1 MPAYYLEAL
10 TVTLGLILLM
20 AEAFVSTK
28 SKAWVGISAA
38 LGLGVI
44 LCLIC
49 IAIGP
54 DDLLMRTV
62 KMTDGML
69 MSGQEGVVSWGAWP
83 LWNFYR
89 FDSLARFYKVFALV
103 TTLFVVLLSVD
114 YRKIL
119 ARFTDHPGSENGT
132 GEYYAL
138 PVFACAGMM
147 FLASA
152 KDLAGA
158 FVALELVTVTFYILV
173 AYMRRNVGSLEAGV
187 KYLILGAL
195 STGFLVY
202 GIAWVYGSTGTM
214 NLQEIAQRLSIQ
226 SFTSS
231 PAISHE
237 VKRLFEDHVGIQP
250 TALLFGVALVMV
262 GLGFK
267 IGAVPMQVWIPDV
280 YQGAPTPTT
289 AFLSVGS
296 KAAGFILMIRFLE
309 PFLASELTR
318 GPVIKLLIILAIAT
332 LLFGNLAAIPQ
343 TNFKRL
349 LAYSS
354 IAHAGFLLLALAAG
368 ASETAASLGSTQV
381 VSFYLATY
389 LIMTLGVFFVLAQ
402 VRIQRDGENISDFNG
417 LGKTNP
423 LLALSLTVLLAAL
436 AGVPLTAG
444 FIGKFFV
451 FSLAVKAELWAGV
464 GIAFI
469 AAAAGFYYYLNV
481 VRAMWWAN
489 PGDNSP
495 VSLPVISKACIA
507 LLTVATL
514 VFGIWPQPILALLK

>member
-10 TVTLGLILLM
+10 TVTLGICLLM
-20 AEAFVSTK
+20 AEAFCSCK

-38 LGLGVI
+38 IGLAAILGLTFY
-44 LCLIC
+44 
-49 IAIGP
+49 AIGP
-54 DDLLMRTV
+54 EAKPSSDWA
-62 KMTDGML
+62 K
-69 MSGQEGVVSWGAWP
+69 WP
-83 LWNFYR
+83 LWSFYQ
-89 FDSLARFYKVFALV
+89 FDGLAKFYKCFALV
-103 TTLFVVLLSVD
+103 CTILVLLLAVD

-119 ARFTDHPGSENGT
+119 ARFTEGPESENGT
-132 GEYYAL
+132 GEFYAL

-147 FLASA
+147 WLASA

-202 GIAWVYGSTGTM
+202 GIAWIYGTTGTM
-214 NLQEIAQRLSIQ
+214 SLEKLGQLGAVA
-226 SFTSS
+226 S
-231 PAISHE
+231 PS
-237 VKRLFEDHVGIQP
+237 G
-250 TALLFGVALVMV
+250 LLFGIALVLV

-267 IGAVPMQVWIPDV
+267 MGAVPMQVWIPDV

-296 KAAGFILMIRFLE
+296 KAAGFVLTIRFIT
-309 PFLASELTR
+309 PFLANEATR
-318 GPVIKLLIILAIAT
+318 GPVITLLLILACAT

-354 IAHAGFLLLALAAG
+354 IAHAGFLLLALAAW
-368 ASETAASLGSTQV
+368 SPETATSQGSAKV

-389 LIMTLGVFFVLAQ
+389 LLMTLGVFFILAQ
-402 VRIQRDGENISDFNG
+402 IRIARDGEDIIDFNG

-423 LLALSLTVLLAAL
+423 NLALALTVLLAAL

-451 FSLAVKAELWAGV
+451 FSLAVQAGLWWAV
-464 GIAFI
+464 GIGFI
-469 AAAAGFYYYLNV
+469 AAAAGFYYYFGV
-481 VRAMWWAN
+481 IRAIWWAA
-489 PGDNSP
+489 PADQTA
-495 VSLPVISKACIA
+495 VVLPPISRVCITV
-507 LLTVATL
+507 LTTAVL
-514 VFGIWPQPILALLK
+514 VLGFWPQPIWALLK

>member
-10 TVTLGLILLM
+10 TVTLGIVLLM
-20 AEAFVSTK
+20 AETFCSCK

-38 LGLGVI
+38 IGLILILGLT
-44 LCLIC
+44 C

-54 DDLLMRTV
+54 DA
-62 KMTDGML
+62 KP
-69 MSGQEGVVSWGAWP
+69 EAAWAKWP
-83 LWNFYR
+83 LWNFYN
-89 FDSLARFYKVFALV
+89 FDPLAKFYKIFALV
-103 TTLFVVLLSVD
+103 TTIFVLLLAVD

-119 ARFTDHPGSENGT
+119 SRFTEGPESENGT
-132 GEYYAL
+132 GEFYCL
-138 PVFACAGMM
+138 PIFACAGMM
-147 FLASA
+147 WLGSA

-214 NLQEIAQRLSIQ
+214 SLAEIPERLTHITNS
-226 SFTSS
+226 T
-231 PAISHE
+231 P
-237 VKRLFEDHVGIQP
+237 
-250 TALLFGVALVMV
+250 LLFGIALVMI

-280 YQGAPTPTT
+280 YQGAPTPVT

-318 GPVIKLLIILAIAT
+318 GPVLTLLLILACAT

-354 IAHAGFLLLALAAG
+354 IAHAGFLILALAAW
-368 ASETAASLGSTQV
+368 SPETTVSQGSVKV

-389 LIMTLGVFFVLAQ
+389 LLMTLGVFFVLAQ
-402 VRIQRDGENISDFNG
+402 IRIQRDGEMINDFNG

-423 LLALSLTVLLAAL
+423 RLALALTVLLAAL

-444 FIGKFFV
+444 FLGKFLV
-451 FSLAVKAELWAGV
+451 FELAIQAKLWV
-464 GIAFI
+464 GLSIAFI
-469 AAAAGFYYYLNV
+469 AAAAGFYYYFKV
-481 VRAMWWAN
+481 IRAMWWSDATN
-489 PGDNSP
+489 VTPI
-495 VSLPVISKACIA
+495 VLPCISQLCIA
-507 LLTVATL
+507 VLTIATL
-514 VFGIWPQPILALLK
+514 VLGFWPQPIWALLK

>member
-10 TVTLGLILLM
+10 TITLGIILLM
-20 AEAFVSTK
+20 AEAFVPSK
-28 SKAWVGISAA
+28 SKAWVGIAAA
-38 LGLGVI
+38 LGLAVI
-44 LCLIC
+44 LGLTC

-54 DDLLMRTV
+54 ETKPAAAWAR
-62 KMTDGML
+62 
-69 MSGQEGVVSWGAWP
+69 WP
-83 LWNFYR
+83 LWNFYQ
-89 FDSLARFYKVFALV
+89 FDALARFYKVFALIC
-103 TTLFVVLLSVD
+103 TLLVVLMSVD
-114 YRKIL
+114 YRIIL
-119 ARFTDHPGSENGT
+119 ARFTDHVGSESGT

-152 KDLAGA
+152 KDLAAA
-158 FVALELVTVTFYILV
+158 FVALELVTITFYILV

-202 GIAWVYGSTGTM
+202 GIAWVYGTTGTM
-214 NLQEIAQRLSIQ
+214 SLSEIANLKLQNI
-226 SFTSS
+226 
-231 PAISHE
+231 
-237 VKRLFEDHVGIQP
+237 DP
-250 TALLFGVALVMV
+250 TPLLFGVALVMV

-267 IGAVPMQVWIPDV
+267 IGVVPMQIWIPDV

-296 KAAGFILMIRFLE
+296 KAAGFIWMIRFLE
-309 PFLASELTR
+309 PFLTSTATR
-318 GPVIKLLIILAIAT
+318 IPVLNLLLVLAVAT

-354 IAHAGFLLLALAAG
+354 ISHAGFLLLALAAG
-368 ASETAASLGSTQV
+368 KSESADSLGSAQV

-402 VRIQRDGENISDFNG
+402 VRIQRDGEAIADFNG

-423 LLALSLTVLLAAL
+423 LLALALTVLLAAL

-444 FIGKFFV
+444 FLGKFLV
-451 FSLAVKAELWAGV
+451 FALAVDAHLWVGV

-469 AAAAGFYYYLNV
+469 AVAAGFFYYLNV
-481 VRAMWWAN
+481 VRAMWWVA
-489 PGDNSP
+489 PGDLPP
-495 VSLPVISKACIA
+495 VTLPVISKSCVAV
-507 LLTVATL
+507 LTVATL
-514 VFGIWPQPILALLK
+514 VLGIWPQPILALLK

>member
-10 TVTLGLILLM
+10 TVTLGILLLM
-20 AEAFVSTK
+20 AEAFCSCK
-28 SKAWVGISAA
+28 SKAWVGLSAA
-38 LGLGVI
+38 VGLTVILGLQLLAV
-44 LCLIC
+44 
-49 IAIGP
+49 GP
-54 DDLLMRTV
+54 EDMPDAEWA
-62 KMTDGML
+62 K
-69 MSGQEGVVSWGAWP
+69 WP
-83 LWNFYR
+83 LWNFYQY
-89 FDSLARFYKVFALV
+89 DGLAKFYKCFALV
-103 TTLFVVLLSVD
+103 TTILVLFLAVD

-119 ARFTDHPGSENGT
+119 ARFTEGPESENGT
-132 GEYYAL
+132 GEYYCL

-147 FLASA
+147 WLASA

-202 GIAWVYGSTGTM
+202 GIAWVYGTTGTM
-214 NLQEIAQRLSIQ
+214 NLDTIGGLLEDGRLIN
-226 SFTSS
+226 
-231 PAISHE
+231 
-237 VKRLFEDHVGIQP
+237 VKGTP
-250 TALLFGVALVMV
+250 LLFGVAMVMV

-296 KAAGFILMIRFLE
+296 KAAGFILTLRFLE
-309 PFLASELTR
+309 PFLTSDLTR
-318 GPVIKLLIILAIAT
+318 GPVVTLLLIIACAT

-354 IAHAGFLLLALAAG
+354 IAHAGFLILALAAWKT
-368 ASETAASLGSTQV
+368 ETATSEGSAKV

-389 LIMTLGVFFVLAQ
+389 LLMTMGVFFILAQ

-423 LLALSLTVLLAAL
+423 QLALALTILLAAL

-444 FIGKFFV
+444 FLGKFLV
-451 FSLAVKAELWAGV
+451 FSLAVEAGLWWGV

-469 AAAAGFYYYLNV
+469 AAAAGFYYYFSV
-481 VRAMWWAN
+481 IRAMWWAA
-489 PGDNSP
+489 PADGKAIA
-495 VSLPVISKACIA
+495 LPIISKVCIA
-507 LLTVATL
+507 TLTVAVL
-514 VFGIWPQPILALLK
+514 VLGFWPQPIWALLK

>member
-10 TVTLGLILLM
+10 VVTLGIVLLM
-20 AEAFVSTK
+20 AETFCSCK
-28 SKAWVGISAA
+28 SKAWVGLSAA
-38 LGLGVI
+38 VGLVVILGLT
-44 LCLIC
+44 CL
-49 IAIGP
+49 AIGP
-54 DDLLMRTV
+54 DAKPDAAWA
-62 KMTDGML
+62 K
-69 MSGQEGVVSWGAWP
+69 WP
-83 LWNFYR
+83 LWNFYN
-89 FDSLARFYKVFALV
+89 FDGLAKFYKIFALV
-103 TTLFVVLLSVD
+103 TTILVLLLAVD

-119 ARFTDHPGSENGT
+119 SRFTESPDSESGT
-132 GEYYAL
+132 GEFYCL

-147 FLASA
+147 WLASA

-214 NLQEIAQRLSIQ
+214 SLAEMPERLTHI
-226 SFTSS
+226 TNTT
-231 PAISHE
+231 P
-237 VKRLFEDHVGIQP
+237 
-250 TALLFGVALVMV
+250 LLFGIALVMV

-280 YQGAPTPTT
+280 YQGAPTPVT

-296 KAAGFILMIRFLE
+296 KAAGFVLTIRFLE

-318 GPVIKLLIILAIAT
+318 GPVLTLLLILACAT

-354 IAHAGFLLLALAAG
+354 IAHAGFLLLALAAWKP
-368 ASETAASLGSTQV
+368 ETAVSEGSVKV
-381 VSFYLATY
+381 VSFYLSTY
-389 LIMTLGVFFVLAQ
+389 LLMTLGVFFALAQ
-402 VRIQRDGENISDFNG
+402 VRIQRDGEMINDFNG
-417 LGKTNP
+417 LGKSNP
-423 LLALSLTVLLAAL
+423 QLALALTVLLAAL

-444 FIGKFFV
+444 FLGKFLV
-451 FSLAVKAELWAGV
+451 FSLAVEAKLWGGV
-464 GIAFI
+464 GIALI
-469 AAAAGFYYYLNV
+469 AAAAGFYYYFKV
-481 VRAMWWAN
+481 IRAMWWSDAADAN
-489 PGDNSP
+489 AI
-495 VSLPVISKACIA
+495 VLPCISKLCIA
-507 LLTVATL
+507 MLTIATL
-514 VFGIWPQPILALLK
+514 VLGFWPQPIWALLK

>member
-10 TVTLGLILLM
+10 TVTLGLLLLM

-28 SKAWVGISAA
+28 SKAWVGVFAA
-38 LGLGVI
+38 IGLGGV
-44 LCLIC
+44 LFLTAL
-49 IAIGP
+49 AIGP
-54 DDLLMRTV
+54 DA
-62 KMTDGML
+62 KPE
-69 MSGQEGVVSWGAWP
+69 SAWAKWP
-83 LWNFYR
+83 LWNFYQ
-89 FDSLARFYKVFALV
+89 FDPLARFYKIFALV
-103 TTLFVVLLSVD
+103 TTIFVILLSVD

-132 GEYYAL
+132 GEFYAL

-147 FLASA
+147 WLASA

-214 NLQEIAQRLSIQ
+214 SLAAMPDRLALV
-226 SFTSS
+226 TN
-231 PAISHE
+231 
-237 VKRLFEDHVGIQP
+237 P
-250 TALLFGVALVMV
+250 TALLFGIALVMV

-296 KAAGFILMIRFLE
+296 KAAGFILMIRFLD
-309 PFLASELTR
+309 PFLASSLSR
-318 GPVIKLLIILAIAT
+318 GPVMGLLIILAIAT

-349 LAYSS
+349 LGYSS

-368 ASETAASLGSTQV
+368 ASPSADALGSVQV
-381 VSFYLATY
+381 VSLYLATY
-389 LIMTLGVFFVLAQ
+389 LIMTLGVFFILSQ
-402 VRIQRDGENISDFNG
+402 VRIQRDGENINDFNG

-423 LLALSLTVLLAAL
+423 TLALALTILLAAL

-444 FIGKFFV
+444 FIGKFLV
-451 FSLAVKAELWAGV
+451 FSLAVDAGLWAGV
-464 GIAFI
+464 GVAFI
-469 AAAAGFYYYLNV
+469 AAAAGFYYYLKV
-481 VRAMWWAN
+481 VRAMWWSE
-489 PGDNSP
+489 PGERAP
-495 VSLPVISKACIA
+495 VFLPPISKACVTA
-507 LLTVATL
+507 LTVATL
-514 VFGIWPQPILALLK
+514 VFGVWPQPILSLLR

>member
-20 AEAFVSTK
+20 AEAFVTTK
-28 SKAWVGISAA
+28 SKAWVGAFAA
-38 LGLGVI
+38 IGLGGVLI
-44 LCLIC
+44 LTAL
-49 IAIGP
+49 AIGP
-54 DDLLMRTV
+54 DA
-62 KMTDGML
+62 KPY
-69 MSGQEGVVSWGAWP
+69 SEWAKWP
-83 LWNFYR
+83 LWNFYQ
-89 FDSLARFYKVFALV
+89 FDLLARFYKIFALV
-103 TTLFVVLLSVD
+103 TTLFVVLMSID

-119 ARFTDHPGSENGT
+119 ARYTRHPGSENGT
-132 GEYYAL
+132 GEFYAL

-147 FLASA
+147 WLASA

-202 GIAWVYGSTGTM
+202 GIAWVYGTTGTM
-214 NLQEIAQRLSIQ
+214 SLSEITTFKFQ
-226 SFTSS
+226 
-231 PAISHE
+231 ISN
-237 VKRLFEDHVGIQP
+237 P
-250 TALLFGVALVMV
+250 TPLLFGIALVMV
-262 GLGFK
+262 GLAFK

-280 YQGAPTPTT
+280 YQGAPTPVT

-296 KAAGFILMIRFLE
+296 KAAGFILMMRFLD
-309 PFLASELTR
+309 PFLANDLTR
-318 GPVIKLLIILAIAT
+318 GPVLKLLIILSIAT

-368 ASETAASLGSTQV
+368 TSGTDTTLGSVQV
-381 VSFYLATY
+381 VSLYLATY
-389 LIMTLGVFFVLAQ
+389 LLMTLGVFFILAQ
-402 VRIQRDGENISDFNG
+402 VRIQREGENISDFNG

-423 LLALSLTVLLAAL
+423 TLALALTILLAAL

-444 FIGKFFV
+444 FVGKFFV
-451 FSLAVKAELWAGV
+451 FSLAVDAGLWAGV
-464 GIAFI
+464 GVAFI
-469 AAAAGFYYYLNV
+469 AAAAGFYYYLKV
-481 VRAMWWAN
+481 VRAMWWAE
-489 PGDNSP
+489 PGECAA
-495 VSLPVISKACIA
+495 VSLPGFSKVCVAI
-507 LLTVATL
+507 LTIATL
-514 VFGIWPQPILALLK
+514 VLGVWPQPILALLR

>member
-28 SKAWVGISAA
+28 SKAWIGISAA
-38 LGLGVI
+38 LGLGAI
-44 LCLIC
+44 LVLTT

-54 DDLLMRTV
+54 DA
-62 KMTDGML
+62 KPAAA
-69 MSGQEGVVSWGAWP
+69 WAKWP
-83 LWNFYR
+83 LWNFYQ

-103 TTLFVVLLSVD
+103 TTIFVVLLSVD

-119 ARFTDHPGSENGT
+119 ARYTDHPGSENGT
-132 GEYYAL
+132 GEFYAL

-147 FLASA
+147 WLASA

-214 NLQEIAQRLSIQ
+214 SLSEISNFKFQ
-226 SFTSS
+226 
-231 PAISHE
+231 ISNST
-237 VKRLFEDHVGIQP
+237 P
-250 TALLFGVALVMV
+250 LLFGIALVMV

-296 KAAGFILMIRFLE
+296 KAAGFILMIRFLDC
-309 PFLASELTR
+309 LGGDLTR
-318 GPVIKLLIILAIAT
+318 EPVLKLLIILAIAT

-349 LAYSS
+349 LGYSS
-354 IAHAGFLLLALAAG
+354 IAHAGFLLLALASAATPGSWAG
-368 ASETAASLGSTQV
+368 LDSAQV
-381 VSFYLATY
+381 VSLYLATY
-389 LIMTLGVFFVLAQ
+389 LIMTLGVFFILAQ

-423 LLALSLTVLLAAL
+423 LLALSLTILLAAL

-444 FIGKFFV
+444 FIGKFLV
-451 FSLAVKAELWAGV
+451 FQLAVQAGLWAGV
-464 GIAFI
+464 GVAFI
-469 AAAAGFYYYLNV
+469 AAAAGFYYYLKV
-481 VRAMWWAN
+481 VRAMWWAE
-489 PGDNSP
+489 PGERAP
-495 VSLPVISKACIA
+495 VSLPPISKACVA
-507 LLTVATL
+507 VLTVATL
-514 VFGIWPQPILALLK
+514 VFGVWPQPILALLR

>member
-10 TVTLGLILLM
+10 TVTLGIVLLM
-20 AEAFVSTK
+20 AEAFCSCK
-28 SKAWVGISAA
+28 SKAWVGVSAVAGLVIILA
-38 LGLGVI
+38 LTF
-44 LCLIC
+44 

-54 DDLLMRTV
+54 EAKPDAPWAT
-62 KMTDGML
+62 
-69 MSGQEGVVSWGAWP
+69 WP
-83 LWNFYR
+83 LWNFYH
-89 FDSLARFYKVFALV
+89 FDGLAKFYKIFALI
-103 TTLFVVLLSVD
+103 TTIFVLLLAID

-119 ARFTDHPGSENGT
+119 SRFTESPDSEAGT
-132 GEYYAL
+132 GEFYAL
-138 PVFACAGMM
+138 PVLACSGMM
-147 FLASA
+147 WLASA

-214 NLQEIAQRLSIQ
+214 QLAEIGNRLPLLTQ
-226 SFTSS
+226 TT
-231 PAISHE
+231 P
-237 VKRLFEDHVGIQP
+237 
-250 TALLFGVALVMV
+250 LLFGVALVMV

-280 YQGAPTPTT
+280 YQGAPTPVT

-296 KAAGFILMIRFLE
+296 KAAGFILTIRFLE
-309 PFLASELTR
+309 PFLANEATR
-318 GPVIKLLIILAIAT
+318 APVVALLLILSCAT
-332 LLFGNLAAIPQ
+332 LLFGNLATIPQ

-354 IAHAGFLLLALAAG
+354 IAHAGFLILALAAW
-368 ASETAASLGSTQV
+368 SPETATSEGSAKV

-389 LIMTLGVFFVLAQ
+389 LLMTMGVFFVLAQ
-402 VRIQRDGENISDFNG
+402 VRIQRDSENITDFNG

-423 LLALSLTVLLAAL
+423 QLALALTILLAAL

-444 FIGKFFV
+444 FIGKFLV
-451 FSLAVKAELWAGV
+451 FSLAVEAGLWWGV
-464 GIAFI
+464 CIAFI
-469 AAAAGFYYYLNV
+469 AAAAGFYYYFNV
-481 VRAMWWAN
+481 IRAMWWSA
-489 PGDNSP
+489 PAGDSKAII
-495 VSLPVISKACIA
+495 LPCISKVCIA
-507 LLTVATL
+507 TLTVAVL
-514 VFGIWPQPILALLK
+514 VIGFWPQPIWALLK

>member
-10 TVTLGLILLM
+10 TVTLGIILLM
-20 AEAFVSTK
+20 AETFCSCK
-28 SKAWVGISAA
+28 SKAWVGISAVI
-38 LGLGVI
+38 GLAVI
-44 LCLIC
+44 LLLTFT
-49 IAIGP
+49 AIGP
-54 DDLLMRTV
+54 DAKPDAAWA
-62 KMTDGML
+62 K
-69 MSGQEGVVSWGAWP
+69 WP
-83 LWNFYR
+83 LWNFYN
-89 FDSLARFYKVFALV
+89 FDGLAKFYKIFALV
-103 TTLFVVLLSVD
+103 TTIFVLLLAVD

-119 ARFTDHPGSENGT
+119 ARFTEGPESENGT
-132 GEYYAL
+132 GEFYAL

-147 FLASA
+147 WLASA

-202 GIAWVYGSTGTM
+202 GIAWIYGTTGTM
-214 NLQEIAQRLSIQ
+214 SLVEIPERLTHI
-226 SFTSS
+226 THTT
-231 PAISHE
+231 P
-237 VKRLFEDHVGIQP
+237 
-250 TALLFGVALVMV
+250 LLFGVALVMV

-267 IGAVPMQVWIPDV
+267 MGAVPMQVWIPDV

-296 KAAGFILMIRFLE
+296 KAAGFILTIRFLE
-309 PFLASELTR
+309 PFLSSELTR
-318 GPVIKLLIILAIAT
+318 GPVITLLLVIACAT

-354 IAHAGFLLLALAAG
+354 IAHAGFLILALAAWKT
-368 ASETAASLGSTQV
+368 ETASSLGSPQV

-389 LIMTLGVFFVLAQ
+389 LLMTLGVFFILAQ
-402 VRIQRDGENISDFNG
+402 VRIQRDGEMIKDFNG

-423 LLALSLTVLLAAL
+423 QLALALTVLLAAL

-444 FIGKFFV
+444 FIGKFLV
-451 FSLAVKAELWAGV
+451 FSLAVEAKLWWGV

-469 AAAAGFYYYLNV
+469 AAAAGFYYYFNV
-481 VRAMWWAN
+481 VRAMWWAV
-489 PGDNSP
+489 PADDKAI
-495 VSLPVISKACIA
+495 VLPPISKVCVAVMTIA
-507 LLTVATL
+507 VL
-514 VFGIWPQPILALLK
+514 VLGFWPQPIWALLK